1 MAYSEF
7 TIRKVR
13 DDFGLTLVE
22 GDRFLPTISPI
33 TPGNY
38 LVEFLQESIPL
49 AVGTGS
55 EKARS
60 ELIISPLLVEV
71 RRQTQRQISV
81 FSGEDFTVDASVG
94 LNGVCDFLIS
104 RSTEQMLIE
113 SPVVI
118 ILEAKKGD
126 LKLGLGQCMAE
137 MVAAQRFNQA
147 NQKDIST
154 LYGAISNGTVWRFLK
169 LEGTIVT
176 LDLTEYSLNPVDQ
189 LLGTLVLMA
198 TIG

>member
-1 MAYSEF
+1 MSYGEF
-7 TIRKVR
+7 TLKKVR

-22 GDRFLPTISPI
+22 GDRFLPTISPVV
-33 TPGNY
+33 PGSY

-49 AVGTGS
+49 AIGTGS

-60 ELIISPLLVEV
+60 ELIISPLLLEV
-71 RRQTQRQISV
+71 RRQTQHQVSI

-113 SPVVI
+113 APVVI

-126 LKLGLGQCMAE
+126 LKPGLGQCIAE
-137 MVAAQRFNQA
+137 MVAAQRFNQI
-147 NQKDIST
+147 NGGLVST

-176 LDLTEYSLNPVDQ
+176 LDLTEYSLNPIDQ
-189 LLGTLVLMA
+189 LLGTLLWMA

>member
-7 TIRKVR
+7 TLKRVR

-22 GDRFLPTISPI
+22 GDRFLPEI
-33 TPGNY
+33 TPVTPADY
-38 LVEFLQESIPL
+38 LVEFLQESLPL

-60 ELIISPLLVEV
+60 ELIISPLLLEV
-71 RRQTQRQISV
+71 RRQTQRQVSV

-104 RSTEQMLIE
+104 RSTEQMMIE

-126 LKLGLGQCMAE
+126 LKPGLGQCIAE
-137 MVAAQRFNQA
+137 MVAAQRFNQE
-147 NQKDIST
+147 NQRDIPT

-176 LDLTEYSLNPVDQ
+176 LDLTEYSLNPVAQ
-189 LLGTLVLMA
+189 LLGTLVWMA

>member
-7 TIRKVR
+7 TLKKVR

-22 GDRFLPTISPI
+22 GDRFLPEIAPVM
-33 TPGNY
+33 PADY
-38 LVEFLQESIPL
+38 LVEFLQESLPL

-60 ELIISPLLVEV
+60 ELIISPLLLEV
-71 RRQTQRQISV
+71 RRQTQRQVSV

-104 RSTEQMLIE
+104 RSTEQMMIE

-126 LKLGLGQCMAE
+126 LKPGLGQCIAE
-137 MVAAQRFNQA
+137 MVAAQRFNTA
-147 NQKDIST
+147 NQRDIPT

-176 LDLTEYSLNPVDQ
+176 LDLTEYSLNPVAQ
-189 LLGTLVLMA
+189 LLGTLVWMA

>member
-7 TIRKVR
+7 TIKRVR

-22 GDRFLPTISPI
+22 GDRFLPEI
-33 TPGNY
+33 TPVTPADY
-38 LVEFLQESIPL
+38 LVEFLQESLPL

-60 ELIISPLLVEV
+60 ELIISPLLLEV
-71 RRQTQRQISV
+71 RRQTQRQVSV

-104 RSTEQMLIE
+104 RSTEQMMIE

-126 LKLGLGQCMAE
+126 LKPGLGQCIAE
-137 MVAAQRFNQA
+137 MVAAQRFNQE
-147 NQKDIST
+147 NQRDIPT
-154 LYGAISNGTVWRFLK
+154 LYGAISNGTMWRFLK

-176 LDLTEYSLNPVDQ
+176 LDLTEYSLNPVAQ
-189 LLGTLVLMA
+189 LLGTLVWMA

>member
-7 TIRKVR
+7 TIKRVR

-22 GDRFLPTISPI
+22 GDRFLPEI
-33 TPGNY
+33 TPVTPADY
-38 LVEFLQESIPL
+38 LVEFLQESLPL

-60 ELIISPLLVEV
+60 ELIISPLLLEV
-71 RRQTQRQISV
+71 RRQTQRQVSV

-104 RSTEQMLIE
+104 RSTEQMMIE

-126 LKLGLGQCMAE
+126 LKPGLGQCIAE
-137 MVAAQRFNQA
+137 MVAAQRFNQE
-147 NQKDIST
+147 NQRDIPT

-176 LDLTEYSLNPVDQ
+176 LDLTEYSLNPVAQ
-189 LLGTLVLMA
+189 LLGTLVWMA

>member
-1 MAYSEF
+1 MSYGEF
-7 TIRKVR
+7 TLKKVR

-22 GDRFLPTISPI
+22 GDRFLPTISPVV
-33 TPGNY
+33 PGSY

-49 AVGTGS
+49 AIGTGS

-60 ELIISPLLVEV
+60 ELIISPLLLEV
-71 RRQTQRQISV
+71 RRQTQRQVSI

-113 SPVVI
+113 APVVI

-126 LKLGLGQCMAE
+126 LKPGLGQCIAE
-137 MVAAQRFNQA
+137 MVAAQRFNQI
-147 NQKDIST
+147 NSCLVST

-176 LDLTEYSLNPVDQ
+176 LDLTEYSLNPIGQ
-189 LLGTLVLMA
+189 LLGTLLWMA